1 MGQILESLIQYFQHS
16 GLYLIFEKPG
26 NLVMLFVGFVFLYL
40 AIVKEFEPLLLV
52 PIGFG
57 VLVGN
62 IPFAEGSGI
71 GIYEEGSV
79 LWYLYQGVALGI
91 YPPLI
96 FLGLGAMTDF
106 SSLIAQPRLLLLGAA
121 AQFGIFS
128 TLLGVILLGSTFP
141 ALGFLDPGDPGSLV
155 RAAASVGI
163 IGGADG
169 PTAIFITTKLA
180 PDLLGAIAISSYSYM
195 ALVPVIQPPIMR
207 LLTSRKERL
216 IRMPPPRVPSR
227 FQRVI
232 FPIAGLL
239 ICVFIAPDALPLLG
253 MLFLGN
259 LLKECGVAE
268 RLART
273 ARNPFIDSVTILLGF
288 TVGASTQADVFL
300 QAQSVVIFIMGAISF
315 GIATASGVLFAKFF
329 NLFLKEGNKINPLL
343 GSAGV
348 SAVPHAARVAHVVAQ
363 KEDPQ
368 NFLIMHAM
376 APNVA
381 GVIGSAIAAGTLLQ
395 GVSLFLGS

>member
-1 MGQILESLIQYFQHS
+1 
-16 GLYLIFEKPG
+16 
-26 NLVMLFVGFVFLYL
+26 
-40 AIVKEFEPLLLV
+40 
-52 PIGFG
+52 
-57 VLVGN
+57 
-62 IPFAEGSGI
+62 
-71 GIYEEGSV
+71 
-79 LWYLYQGVALGI
+79 
-91 YPPLI
+91 
-96 FLGLGAMTDF
+96 
-106 SSLIAQPRLLLLGAA
+106 
-121 AQFGIFS
+121 
-128 TLLGVILLGSTFP
+128 
-141 ALGFLDPGDPGSLV
+141 
-155 RAAASVGI
+155 
-163 IGGADG
+163 
-169 PTAIFITTKLA
+169 
-180 PDLLGAIAISSYSYM
+180 
-195 ALVPVIQPPIMR
+195 
-207 LLTSRKERL
+207 
-216 IRMPPPRVPSR
+216 MPPPRVPSR
-227 FQRVI
+227 FQRII

-300 QAQSVVIFIMGAISF
+300 QPQSVVIFVMGAISF